1 MTPFTRVTNNIEYF
15 SVTLTKQVKV
25 LYYKNFK
32 PLKKV
37 IEEEDIWGWKALPCS
52 WNGRIKKVKIAILL
66 KAFYKFNS
74 ISINI
79 LTKFFIELEW
89 TILKFIWNSKNP
101 RIHKLFPTLKNI
113 LGESPSLTSSCT

>member
-37 IEEEDIWGWKALPCS
+37 IEEEDI
-52 WNGRIKKVKIAILL
+52 
-66 KAFYKFNS
+66 
-74 ISINI
+74 
-79 LTKFFIELEW
+79 
-89 TILKFIWNSKNP
+89 
-101 RIHKLFPTLKNI
+101 
-113 LGESPSLTSSCT
+113 